1 MIPPF
6 GVSSYKYDK
15 TFLTKTDLFDYLNKK
30 QYLSPSFKKDFWG
43 ELSKRGYKETQF
55 ETAAFE
61 ELEKIA
67 QIILQKSFLE
77 KKFESQSDFIPSPV
91 KDYDKKIDAD
101 FNIQLQ
107 ELENHGFPSAAA
119 HKIRLGFH
127 YFSIMENY
135 YLKKPKLSQNEKANL
150 LFQIRTRQQ
159 LYWMNLV
166 FGDLNTLI
174 KEAEEAEEADR
185 ELNSDR
191 ITNPPLAAEEAVSFP
206 PLITP
211 NSINTYA
218 IPVSKNY
225 RETVSG
231 VVEVLT
237 PGNSS
242 QKHKDVLAKGKNGE
256 PVYALIDIKAANG
269 IKIQDPALLKDELFH
284 NVLNGVF
291 SLYHA
296 GFRSFTIPQLYRVCT
311 QQTGRNRPHDSALA
325 RYEAIIEKMRVVS
338 AEVDYSQEAQ
348 SWGYKK
354 TASINSWK
362 TEGSILFLL
371 KDTVEIVTG
380 KNGKTTKVTQY
391 RFRGEPLLYDYSKNS
406 GQIRYIPFEKINTT
420 GVLSNTTD
428 VIVLRE
434 FLLRMIEQGKKM
446 IEQRKKSTIKI
457 KFDTIYTRVNSRADR
472 TQQKRI
478 RDNTEKILSCFKKNG
493 YIAAYK
499 KYGPPGKEYGY
510 EITPSPAD
518 TKK

>member
-6 GVSSYKYDK
+6 GISSYKDDK
-15 TFLTKTDLFDYLNKK
+15 TCLTKTDLFDFLSKK
-30 QYLSPSFKKDFWG
+30 QYLTPSFKKDFWG
-43 ELSKRGYKETQF
+43 ELSKRGYKETRF

-77 KKFESQSDFIPSPV
+77 KKFESQYDFIPSPV

-101 FNIQLQ
+101 FNVQLQ

-135 YLKKPKLSQNEKANL
+135 YLKKLKLSPNEKANL

-174 KEAEEAEEADR
+174 KEAEEADR
-185 ELNSDR
+185 ELNPDR
-191 ITNPPLAAEEAVSFP
+191 ITDLLPTAEETVSFP
-206 PLITP
+206 PLITA
-211 NSINTYA
+211 NSIDTYA
-218 IPVSKNY
+218 LSVSKTA

-242 QKHKDVLAKGKNGE
+242 QKHKDVPAKGKNGE
-256 PVYALIDIKAANG
+256 RVYALVDIKATNG
-269 IKIQDPALLKDELFH
+269 IKIQDPTLLKDELFQ
-284 NVLNGVF
+284 NVFNGAL
-291 SLYHA
+291 SLYLA
-296 GFRSFTIPQLYRVCT
+296 GYPGFTIPQLYKTCT
-311 QQTGRNRPHDSALA
+311 QQTGNNIHPNPKTLE
-325 RYEAIIEKMRVVS
+325 RYEAIVEKMRTVN
-338 AEVDYSQEAQ
+338 AEVDFSQEAQ
-348 SWGYKK
+348 SWE
-354 TASINSWK
+354 W
-362 TEGSILFLL
+362 
-371 KDTVEIVTG
+371 G
-380 KNGKTTKVTQY
+380 KNILIESFKVDDAILPLRKVKAKYASGETTQYLFTTK
-391 RFRGEPLLYDYSKNS
+391 PLLCSYLTLSE
-406 GQIRYIPFEKINTT
+406 QIRYIPFKLINTT
-420 GVLSNTTD
+420 EAINNTPNTGVLK
-428 VIVLRE
+428 E
-434 FLLRMIEQGKKM
+434 FLLPLIEQGKKHPPVR
-446 IEQRKKSTIKI
+446 IN
-457 KFDTIYTRVNSRADR
+457 FDTIYARINSKADR
-472 TQQKRI
+472 TQQHRI
-478 RDNTEKILSCFKKNG
+478 RENTEKILSCFKKNG

-510 EITPSPAD
+510 EITPSPAI